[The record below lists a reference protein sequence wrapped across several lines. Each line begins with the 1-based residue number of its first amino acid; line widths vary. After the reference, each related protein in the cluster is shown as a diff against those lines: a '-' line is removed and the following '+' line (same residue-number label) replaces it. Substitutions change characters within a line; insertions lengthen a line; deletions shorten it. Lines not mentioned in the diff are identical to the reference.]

1 MHGHGRRGH
10 RRPVGQGGQFF
21 ADEASEGGRWTR
33 SVDDAFAD
41 IAAVFHW
48 PLSAMSDLPLSDLMR
63 WRDLAVARW
72 NAMHA
77 PPET

>member
-1 MHGHGRRGH
+1 
-10 RRPVGQGGQFF
+10 
-21 ADEASEGGRWTR
+21 
-33 SVDDAFAD
+33 
-41 IAAVFHW
+41 
-48 PLSAMSDLPLSDLMR
+48 MSDLPLSDLMR